1 MNVQLNPQSERIL
14 KDQLSTGRFRSPEEV
29 IEHALETLAEDA
41 QRRGAMD
48 LAAFEAALDA
58 LAEGSENLPV
68 LPAEATSRTEIYR
81 DRN

>member
-1 MNVQLNPQSERIL
+1 MPSKRWPRTPN
-14 KDQLSTGRFRSPEEV
+14 DA
-29 IEHALETLAEDA
+29 ALDP
-41 QRRGAMD
+41 
-48 LAAFEAALDA
+48 AAFEAALDA